1 MAPMTP
7 ALIDPVRLKP
17 LLGGL
22 ASRFDV
28 DALAE
33 GSSSND
39 LLMARTSEGAGASS
53 GSVLVVDR
61 QTAGRGR
68 RGRSWASSPDS
79 SLTFSLLWRFEGGVE
94 RLAGLSLAVGVAL
107 VRAVSAFGVSG
118 AALKW
123 PNDILL
129 NGGKLA
135 GILVELT
142 SARRRMGS
150 VFRIGINLSLPSP
163 SIWPR
168 QRQIWV
174 WTCRHLLSRMHCLRC
189 PSAMPC
195 WRRFSVSWPPH
206 SINSRKPGLSHSAAN
221 GRACMPGRIRQFP
234 CCATGRSKWPAFA
247 AVRMLTV
254 RCWSKLPRALRAA
267 SRATFPCARFVHDRC
282 HRRRQ

>member
-1 MAPMTP
+1 MPPMTS

-33 GSSSND
+33 ASSSSD
-39 LLMARTSEGAGASS
+39 LLLARASEGAGAGS

-68 RGRSWASSPDS
+68 RGRSWASSPDT

-107 VRAVSAFGVSG
+107 VRAMSAFGVSG
-118 AALKW
+118 AVLKW

-142 SARRRMGS
+142 SERRGMVAVIG
-150 VFRIGINLSLPSP
+150 IGINLTPPAPDLGLDVPASSLSDALPALP
-163 SIWPR
+163 DR
-168 QRQIWV
+168 HALLAQILCELAPALDQFSQAGFSAFRSEWQGLHAWQNQEV
-174 WTCRHLLSRMHCLRC
+174 SVLRDGQVEMSGICCGADADGALLVETST
-189 PSAMPC
+189 
-195 WRRFSVSWPPH
+195 
-206 SINSRKPGLSHSAAN
+206 GL
-221 GRACMPGRIRQFP
+221 
-234 CCATGRSKWPAFA
+234 
-247 AVRMLTV
+247 V
-254 RCWSKLPRALRAA
+254 RCLSGDVSLRQVCC
-267 SRATFPCARFVHDRC
+267 P
-282 HRRRQ
+282 

>member
-1 MAPMTP
+1 MPLMTS

-33 GSSSND
+33 ASSSSD
-39 LLMARTSEGAGASS
+39 LLLARASEGAGAGS

-68 RGRSWASSPDS
+68 RGRSWASSPDT

-107 VRAVSAFGVSG
+107 VRAMSAFGVSG
-118 AALKW
+118 AVLKW

-142 SARRRMGS
+142 SERRGMVAVIG
-150 VFRIGINLSLPSP
+150 IGINLTPPAPDLGLDVPASSLSDALPALP
-163 SIWPR
+163 DR
-168 QRQIWV
+168 HALLAQILCELAPALDQFSQAGFSAFRSEWQGLHAWQNQEV
-174 WTCRHLLSRMHCLRC
+174 SVLRDGQVEMAGICRGADADGALLVETST
-189 PSAMPC
+189 
-195 WRRFSVSWPPH
+195 
-206 SINSRKPGLSHSAAN
+206 GL
-221 GRACMPGRIRQFP
+221 
-234 CCATGRSKWPAFA
+234 
-247 AVRMLTV
+247 V
-254 RCWSKLPRALRAA
+254 RCLSGDVSLRQVCC
-267 SRATFPCARFVHDRC
+267 P
-282 HRRRQ
+282 